1 MWGVPKRRL
10 YKKPKS
16 RKMMEVGSE
25 SRSRIVD
32 EEDDEEEEEGED
44 DVLVM
49 VRMMT
54 MVVVEEEEGVKMADR
69 GLGR

>member
-16 RKMMEVGSE
+16 RKMMMEVGSE

-32 EEDDEEEEEGED
+32 DDEEGEGDD

-49 VRMMT
+49 VEDDDDGCSGR
-54 MVVVEEEEGVKMADR
+54 R
-69 GLGR
+69 GRGSQNG